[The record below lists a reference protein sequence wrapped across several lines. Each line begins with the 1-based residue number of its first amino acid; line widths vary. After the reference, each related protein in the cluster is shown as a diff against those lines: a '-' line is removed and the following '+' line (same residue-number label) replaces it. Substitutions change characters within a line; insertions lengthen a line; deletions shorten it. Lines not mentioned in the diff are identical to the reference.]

1 MSGIVYLVGA
11 GPGDPGL
18 LTLRG
23 AELLRRAQ
31 VVVYDSLANPAL
43 LVHAP
48 QAEHV
53 YVGKKAAA
61 HSVRQE
67 HINEILIEHA
77 RAGKTVVRLKGG
89 DPYVFGRG
97 AEECQALREAGIH
110 FEVVPGITSAVAAP
124 AYAGIPVTHRDLNSS
139 FTLVTGHEKEDA
151 YKDEE
156 ALARPPAP
164 GSTDVDWNVLAK
176 LPCLAFYMG
185 VKSLPR
191 ICEKLIAHGMSADMP
206 AATIRWGTRA
216 DQRTIVGTLQTLP
229 ALVAKAGITPPAMTI
244 VGRVV
249 ELRDQLNWFESRPL
263 FGQTILVTRTRQQA
277 SGLTGQLMEL
287 GAEVIEAPTIE
298 LQPPDDW
305 TRIDSALL
313 EIESARDAKVGAR
326 VLYDWLIFT
335 SPNGVR
341 ATRERLKAHKRDARL
356 FAGMKVAA
364 VGRATAEAIEQDLC
378 LNVDL
383 CPEEGSADALADA
396 LEKQNAIRGRRFLLL
411 RADIARPML
420 TERLKTGEAATVLDL
435 AIYQTVPAARLT
447 TDIIERLESGIVT
460 WLTFTSSS
468 TARNLVSLVPC
479 CLHDTLKRINT
490 ASIGGQTTATLEG
503 LGLRTTVQAKTP
515 SIESLVEAILDHVQ
529 RHKLEPASPSH

>member
-1 MSGIVYLVGA
+1 MSGIVYLIGA
-11 GPGDPGL
+11 GPGDPEL

-77 RAGKTVVRLKGG
+77 RAGKIVARLKGG

-97 AEECQALREAGIH
+97 AEECQALREAGVG

-151 YKDEE
+151 YKDEQ
-156 ALARPPAP
+156 ALARPPAT
-164 GSTDVDWNVLAK
+164 GSSDVDWNVLAK
-176 LPCLAFYMG
+176 LPYLAFYMG

-191 ICEKLIAHGMSADMP
+191 ICENLISHGMNPDMP
-206 AATIRWGTRA
+206 AATIRWGTRF
-216 DQRTIVGTLQTLP
+216 DQRTVVGTLQTLP
-229 ALVAKAGITPPAMTI
+229 ALAAQAGITPPAMTI

-249 ELRDQLNWFESRPL
+249 ELRDQLNWFEKRPL

-277 SGLTGQLMEL
+277 SALAAQLAEL
-287 GAEVIEAPTIE
+287 GAQVIEAPTIE
-298 LQPPDDW
+298 LRPPDDW
-305 TRIDSALL
+305 TPIDSALL
-313 EIESARDAKVGAR
+313 AIESAPKPMENTRA
-326 VLYDWLIFT
+326 LFDWLLFT

-341 ATRERLKAHKRDARL
+341 AIRERLKALKRDARL
-356 FAGMKVAA
+356 FTGMKVAA
-364 VGRATAEAIEQDLC
+364 VGGATAEAIKQELC

-383 CPEEGSADALADA
+383 CPEEGSGEALASA
-396 LEKQNAIRGRRFLLL
+396 LEKQNAIQGQRFLLL
-411 RADIARPML
+411 RADIARPAL
-420 TERLKTGEAATVLDL
+420 ADRLNKAGAAMVKDL
-435 AIYQTVPAARLT
+435 PIYQTVPAAQLNAG
-447 TDIIERLESGIVT
+447 IIEKLESGTVT

-468 TARNLVSLVPC
+468 TAKNLVSLVPAH
-479 CLHDTLKRINT
+479 LHDQLKKTNT
-490 ASIGGQTTATLEG
+490 ASIGEQTTATLRE
-503 LGLRTTVQAKTP
+503 LGMVTTVQAKTP
-515 SIESLVEAILDHVQ
+515 SIESLVEAIVHHVQ
-529 RHKLEPASPSH
+529 QSARQPVAASH